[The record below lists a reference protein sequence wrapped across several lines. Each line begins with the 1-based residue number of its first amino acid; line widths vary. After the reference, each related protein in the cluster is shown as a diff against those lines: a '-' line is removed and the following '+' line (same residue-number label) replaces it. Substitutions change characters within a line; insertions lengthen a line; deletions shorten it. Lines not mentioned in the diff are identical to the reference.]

1 MPDYPEVE
9 ELAMPA
15 FEAQVNKVLDVS
27 QKWD

>member
-1 MPDYPEVE
+1 VE